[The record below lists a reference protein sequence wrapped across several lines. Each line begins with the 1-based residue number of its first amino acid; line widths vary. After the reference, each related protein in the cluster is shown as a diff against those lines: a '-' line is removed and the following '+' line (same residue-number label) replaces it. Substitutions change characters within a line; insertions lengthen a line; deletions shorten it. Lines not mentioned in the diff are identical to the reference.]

1 LCKNRRES
9 SGKIQGNDVMG
20 LIFATSVTSEGV
32 VSIDVMFMMATGAR
46 GPVWVDREAQLV
58 ADAEEEC

>member
-1 LCKNRRES
+1 
-9 SGKIQGNDVMG
+9 MG

-58 ADAEEEC
+58 ADAEEER